1 MRNGRSVRF
10 FSRMLTRV
18 RGATLINTMA
28 LVRELVTSQRYQQ
41 LIDQCPSETQHILR
55 RTLVAVEW
63 IPVDNWSPFM
73 EAIFEH
79 VVRRD
84 EDQYRRLM
92 RAVCKRDFTN
102 VYRTTLNGVTARALI
117 SMLPQ
122 LWNTFFDSGVL
133 TTREIASHD
142 GVTQAQAEIR
152 DFETKSMIFAPM
164 IHAFIEQLL
173 IMTGAQKLLVTR
185 VRDSRRDGFMSC
197 DYLITFS

>member
-1 MRNGRSVRF
+1 MRNGRSVPS
-10 FSRMLTRV
+10 FSRMTTRV
-18 RGATLINTMA
+18 KGATLINTMA
-28 LVRELVTSQRYQQ
+28 IVRELLPPQRFHQ
-41 LIDQCPSETQHILR
+41 LIDQCPVETQHILK

-79 VVRRD
+79 VARRD

-92 RAVCKRDFTN
+92 RAVCKRDFTT
-102 VYRTTLNGVTARALI
+102 VYRTYLNGVTARALI
-117 SMLPQ
+117 AKLPQ
-122 LWNTFFDSGVL
+122 LWSSYFEGGVL
-133 TTREIASHD
+133 TTRETASHD
-142 GVTQAQAEIR
+142 GVTQAQAEVR
-152 DFETKSMIFAPM
+152 EFESKSMIFAPM

-185 VRDSRRDGFMSC
+185 VRDGRRDGLMSC